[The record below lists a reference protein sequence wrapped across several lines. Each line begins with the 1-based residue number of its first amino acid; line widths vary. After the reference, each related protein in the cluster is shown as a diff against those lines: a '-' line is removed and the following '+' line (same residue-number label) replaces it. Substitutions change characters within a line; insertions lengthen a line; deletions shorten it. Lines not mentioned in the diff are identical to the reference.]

1 MRSIK
6 FFTYVLL
13 LSAPSLGLISCG
25 DDDPSDDGSNGSGTE
40 TPGGPETPGGSSTP
54 LTSYEQKQKLE
65 KVAIDFMNMVP
76 SSDFNR
82 MHDLAEYIRE
92 EYSDYEFEDDSQF
105 ENDIYDELVKYVGED
120 TETKKDPWGN
130 IIRYEYTDYNLL
142 VVLSNITGHFEAD
155 KSSRSWTYT
164 KANDLQFAVKNKAGQ
179 KCVAKLTSSG
189 KTKDV
194 YIGKIEEY
202 DDYDYPDGGGSIIT
216 EYIDRYNT
224 TVSVPEHICFTFT
237 EGSETIVKVDVNI
250 NISNLDGNT
259 FNFAKNSFD
268 LSASIETN
276 IGYQIS
282 LKQLAYKGNK
292 SVAMEYNVTK
302 NGVKLVNMNASTDIS
317 GIPSFT
323 VKDLVEDNT
332 PDDLKDMED
341 NGSNANN
348 AYVSVNIMDKVKVM
362 GKVKNVRRYVEN
374 LIDADENDENEGK
387 FKSYINQ
394 ANELADINIY
404 YDNKSTKQAKVELE
418 PFEDSYYYGKYWYAD
433 YVLRFN
439 DGSTYSTFDTFF
451 GGNEFKDVVKK
462 FEKLMENY
470 KELLGIEDDE
480 DDEYY
485 PVSPNYPQY

>member
-1 MRSIK
+1 M
-6 FFTYVLL
+6 
-13 LSAPSLGLISCG
+13 
-25 DDDPSDDGSNGSGTE
+25 
-40 TPGGPETPGGSSTP
+40 
-54 LTSYEQKQKLE
+54 
-65 KVAIDFMNMVP
+65 
-76 SSDFNR
+76 
-82 MHDLAEYIRE
+82 
-92 EYSDYEFEDDSQF
+92 
-105 ENDIYDELVKYVGED
+105 
-120 TETKKDPWGN
+120 
-130 IIRYEYTDYNLL
+130 
-142 VVLSNITGHFEAD
+142 
-155 KSSRSWTYT
+155 
-164 KANDLQFAVKNKAGQ
+164 
-179 KCVAKLTSSG
+179 AKLTSSG

-202 DDYDYPDGGGSIIT
+202 DDYDGGGGSIIT

-348 AYVSVNIMDKVKVM
+348 AYVSVSIMDKVKVM

-374 LIDADENDENEGK
+374 LINADENDENEGK

-418 PFEDSYYYGKYWYAD
+418 PFEDSDYYGKYWYAD

-451 GGNEFKDVVKK
+451 GGNEFKNVVKK
-462 FEKLMENY
+462 FEKLIENY
-470 KELLGIEDDE
+470 KELLGIEDDDE
-480 DDEYY
+480 YDEYY